1 MSDVLSGTA
10 GAAQTVLVVD
20 DDVLVR
26 YQIAA
31 YLRECGY
38 RVIEAVHADEA
49 LIVLREPDIEVHV
62 VMSDVG
68 MPGDMDG
75 FGLARW
81 VRAERPGLPVILC
94 GSAGK
99 AADAATDLCEEGPAM
114 AKPYQPQVLLDRIR
128 RLLGGMAS
136 DSMTAAGAENRCSP
150 VH

>member
-1 MSDVLSGTA
+1 MSISDVLSGA
-10 GAAQTVLVVD
+10 VQTVLVVD
-20 DDVLVR
+20 DEILVR
-26 YQIAA
+26 CQIAA

-49 LIVLREPDIEVHV
+49 LIVLREPDIEIHV
-62 VMSDVG
+62 VMSDVE

-94 GSAGK
+94 GSPGK
-99 AADAATDLCEEGPAM
+99 AADTAAELCEDGPMM
-114 AKPYQPQVLLDRIR
+114 AKPYEPQVLLDRIR
-128 RLLGGMAS
+128 RLLGGIGS
-136 DSMTAAGAENRCSP
+136 DSMTAAGAESHCSP